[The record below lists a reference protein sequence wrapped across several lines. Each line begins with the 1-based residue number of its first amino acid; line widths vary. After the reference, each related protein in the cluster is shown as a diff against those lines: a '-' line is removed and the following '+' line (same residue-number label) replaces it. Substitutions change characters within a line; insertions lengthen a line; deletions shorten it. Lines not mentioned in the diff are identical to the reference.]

1 MAARTACCARPLRS
15 TRGTHFLSPHIIFGK
30 KTFQTS
36 QDALLVERSAN
47 AAAATPSPDKK
58 KAGRT
63 GKMQTVETTA
73 DDTEGTSKA
82 ADSKRTGPSE
92 SADGASHYL
101 GDAYLSPT
109 FSGF

>member
-1 MAARTACCARPLRS
+1 M
-15 TRGTHFLSPHIIFGK
+15 
-30 KTFQTS
+30 
-36 QDALLVERSAN
+36 ERSAN